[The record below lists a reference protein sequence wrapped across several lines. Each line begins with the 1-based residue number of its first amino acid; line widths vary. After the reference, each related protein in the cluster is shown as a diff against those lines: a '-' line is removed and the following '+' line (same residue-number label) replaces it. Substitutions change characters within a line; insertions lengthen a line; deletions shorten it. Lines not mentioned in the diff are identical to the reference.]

1 METEIRIDPSCEK
14 TKAVIFTA
22 GITEEVNAA
31 VRMLSQ
37 TEPKLLTGTKDGAV
51 EIIDEVSVIRFYTED
66 GRVWAQTKDGK
77 YAIKPRLYELEERL
91 DSTRFVRI
99 SSGEIINLKKVK
111 RFDLNLAGTVR
122 VIFSDGG
129 STYASR
135 RYVAKLRKIL
145 GM

>member
-1 METEIRIDPSCEK
+1 METEIKIDAGIEK
-14 TKAVIFTA
+14 PKAVIYTPE
-22 GITEEVNAA
+22 ITEEVSNA

-37 TEPKLLTGTKDGAV
+37 AEPRILTGVRDGTV
-51 EIIDEVSVIRFYTED
+51 EIIDETSVMRFFTEN
-66 GRVWAQTKDGK
+66 GRVWAQTDNGK
-77 YAIKPRLYELEERL
+77 YAVKPRLYELEKRL

-99 SSGEIINLKKVK
+99 SSGEIINLKKVS

-135 RYVAKLRKIL
+135 RYVAKLKGIL
-145 GM
+145 GI